1 MKNLLYLALMLFVSC
16 ATTTDLDNLKDVSV
30 NAPKERAW
38 NLTLTDKDIT
48 YTLIAST
55 LENQDMQFSVETTL
69 NKEKQTVN
77 ISYFPNI
84 KRYALADLNTN
95 NYDQLIFIGTS
106 SIRPENELLFIFNL
120 DTSNKPYKLTS
131 ISLPELEGEDRKKL
145 NSVNTYS
152 VKPPYI
158 ERKVAYQPLAG
169 DLQKETII
177 YKINDSNE
185 AEVVSKTIY

>member
-95 NYDQLIFIGTS
+95 NYDQLIFVIVIGIK
-106 SIRPENELLFIFNL
+106 IR
-120 DTSNKPYKLTS
+120 
-131 ISLPELEGEDRKKL
+131 
-145 NSVNTYS
+145 
-152 VKPPYI
+152 
-158 ERKVAYQPLAG
+158 
-169 DLQKETII
+169 
-177 YKINDSNE
+177 
-185 AEVVSKTIY
+185 